1 MASWLDFERC
11 PQCGWAF
18 ATGEGDRACSY
29 GDCPNLPEDLNV
41 FCDSC
46 RFNFVTMEGNSPC
59 ADPMQ
64 CDHRFEPLE
73 HVENY
78 RRWLERRGV
87 LAR

>member
-1 MASWLDFERC
+1 MARWLDFEAC
-11 PQCGWAF
+11 PHCGWNF
-18 ATGEGDRACSY
+18 ATDEGERACSY

-41 FCDSC
+41 FCDYC

-64 CDHRFEPLE
+64 CEHRHEPLA

-78 RRWLERRGV
+78 RQWLTERGLPV
-87 LAR
+87 A